1 LTIKIKRRVI
11 MEKLVRFFKE
21 EDGIVAIE
29 YALIATG
36 IALAIVIVVW
46 AVGDK
51 IEEKFQDI
59 VTALDH
65 T

>member
-1 LTIKIKRRVI
+1 